1 MASKWTR
8 TQSFLDYNT
17 ELRNPYF
24 WSARSADG
32 KTVAVSLWKDG
43 FEGPAGRMVYNRS
56 SMEDWY
62 DGSGK
67 RRFFEDLAWAVTHC
81 DGIVRVIIAV
91 RDLSAFPRVRTAECY
106 PCKNLLMRV
115 THLDPVAGAFKLE
128 QVVPTDDVGPV
139 MELHLR
145 SQAA

>member
-1 MASKWTR
+1 MAKKLTR
-8 TQSFLDYNT
+8 VAAFRSYNT
-17 ELRNPYF
+17 ELPNPYR
-24 WSARSADG
+24 WSARSPDG
-32 KTVAVSLWKDG
+32 KTVAVSLWKDE

-81 DGIVRVIIAV
+81 DGIVRVIVAV
-91 RDLSAFPRVRTAECY
+91 RDTSAFPHVRTAECY

-115 THLDPVAGAFKLE
+115 THLDPVAGTFRLE
-128 QVVPTDDVGPV
+128 QVVPTDGEKPV
-139 MELHLR
+139 VDLPK
-145 SQAA
+145 AA